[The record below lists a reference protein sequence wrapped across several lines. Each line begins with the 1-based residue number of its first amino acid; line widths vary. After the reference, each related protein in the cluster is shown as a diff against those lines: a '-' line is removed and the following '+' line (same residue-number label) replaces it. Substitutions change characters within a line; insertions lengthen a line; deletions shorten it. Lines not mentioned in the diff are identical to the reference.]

1 MRMNTY
7 IDGSTGIAYSGI
19 YHYYNNNTIDPENIE
34 GS

>member
-1 MRMNTY
+1 MRRHTY

-19 YHYYNNNTIDPENIE
+19 YHNNDNTIDPENLE